1 MPLSASHGRNTMKSI
16 KIIFVTLGALI
27 VVVIFLVVIGVPA
40 QVVASSLSRQLEAS
54 TGLRLKNIGFAKLA
68 ILPELGLTLED
79 VSVEDAASGQPVFST
94 RRARSGIAL
103 DSLLRGQIRVTDI
116 ALSGSTVYLGRWKG
130 GLTRRS
136 PTAQPGEGAAAR
148 SENFARMFTVEQ
160 LTADDCTV
168 ILDNG
173 RDRTELRL
181 DSVRLAATLSPS
193 QDRLSAKFEAR
204 SGPNA
209 VQLSATLASPALLLE
224 EKPVR
229 VEATIEPS
237 GAWQSRA
244 TIAGNLQVAG
254 PVIKM
259 DGIQGTFDRGRVV
272 GSLSVSFARAKPFV
286 DMDLDVERLD
296 LTDVTPVA
304 RTPRAAAPQPAAG
317 GGTADVGRDGGWSNH
332 AIAFGGLRLFESNAR
347 IAAREIVLDKVH
359 LGPANLEATLLDD
372 NLSVVLKRS
381 DLYGGQG
388 TGELSV
394 DATQQTP
401 RLALRLDV
409 SGVNGLAILT
419 DAANFSYVD
428 GRGTAKFDL
437 KSTGESPLA
446 IVSSVEGTASFL
458 FQDGELRGLNVPGM
472 LRSVLETI
480 LSGWQTNASDRTKF
494 STFSAS
500 FRIKDGQAR
509 TDDVRFAG
517 PLVRITATGT
527 ANLVDQTL
535 DFRLEPKLVA
545 SVGAQGSGADAAGI
559 GVPVLAKGKWSNP
572 QIYADLPDILSNPAA
587 ALGKLRAGDKGLPGM
602 LGGGGAENWMKRLD
616 EMIGGREGGGLG
628 ERLKQFQ
635 IPR

>member
-1 MPLSASHGRNTMKSI
+1 MKWI
-16 KIIFVTLGALI
+16 RIISVMLGGLI
-27 VVVIFLVVIGVPA
+27 AVVIFLVVIGVPA
-40 QVVASSLSRQLEAS
+40 HVVASSLSRQLEAS

-68 ILPELGLTLED
+68 VLPELGLTLDD
-79 VSVEDAASGQPVFST
+79 VSVEEAASGQPVFST
-94 RRARSGIAL
+94 RRARAGMAL

-116 ALSGSTVYLGRWKG
+116 TLSGSTVYVGNWKG
-130 GLTRRS
+130 GPAVRR
-136 PTAQPGEGAAAR
+136 PAAQPSEGAVTR
-148 SENFARMFTVEQ
+148 GDNFARMFAVEQ
-160 LTADDCTV
+160 FTADDCTV
-168 ILDNG
+168 VLDNG

-181 DSVRLAATLSPS
+181 DSVRLTSTLSPS
-193 QDRLSAKFEAR
+193 QDRLTAKFDAR

-224 EKPVR
+224 QKPVR

-244 TIAGNLQVAG
+244 TIAGNLQIAG

-259 DGIQGTFDRGRVV
+259 EEIQGTFDRGRVV

-286 DMDLDVERLD
+286 DADLDVEKLD
-296 LTDVTPVA
+296 LTNVAPVTK
-304 RTPRAAAPQPAAG
+304 TPRAATPQPNKSGARAE
-317 GGTADVGRDGGWSNH
+317 VGVARDSGWSDRT
-332 AIAFGGLRLFESNAR
+332 IGFGGLRLFESNAR
-347 IAAREIVLDKVH
+347 IAAREIVLDKVR
-359 LGPANLEATLLDD
+359 LGPANLEATLLED

-388 TGELSV
+388 KGELTI
-394 DATQQTP
+394 DMTQQTP
-401 RLALRLDV
+401 QLALRLDV
-409 SGVNGLAILT
+409 LDVNVLQILT

-428 GRGTAKFDL
+428 GRGTANFDV
-437 KSTGESPLA
+437 KSTGDSPLA
-446 IVSSVEGTASFL
+446 IVSGLEGTTSFL
-458 FQDGELRGLNVPGM
+458 FRDGELRGLNVPGM

-480 LSGWQTNASDRTKF
+480 LSGWQTKASDSTKF

-509 TDDVRFAG
+509 TEDVRFAG

-527 ANLVDQTL
+527 ANLIDQTM

-545 SVGAQGSGADAAGI
+545 SAGGQGSGADGAGI
-559 GVPVLAKGKWSNP
+559 GVPVLAKGRWSNP

-587 ALGKLRAGDKGLPGM
+587 ALGKLRAGDKGLGGM
-602 LGGGGAENWMKRLD
+602 LGGSGAKDWMKGLD
-616 EMIGGREGGGLG
+616 DLIGGREGGGLG